1 MKRLAL
7 VLILIAMGLG
17 AVVLLRDAIKRPE
30 GPDETATPVSVKAV
44 TLYFGSQDGSS
55 LVAESHEIKAGG
67 DVLGDLRVVL
77 GALLAGPTGEAT
89 ALFPHEATV
98 RAVYIRDRTAYVDF
112 SREIVDGFTGGSAG
126 EYLLVASLVQ
136 TVCANFPEVDAVRI
150 LVEGDEIDTI
160 GGHLDISRPLRP
172 NDWR

>member
-7 VLILIAMGLG
+7 VLILIAMGLV
-17 AVVLLRDAIKRPE
+17 ALVLVRDVVKKPAGPE
-30 GPDETATPVSVKAV
+30 ETAAPVSVRGV

-55 LVAESHEIKAGG
+55 LVAESREIKAGG

-77 GALLAGPTGEAT
+77 GGLLAGPTGEGT
-89 ALFPHEATV
+89 ALFPAEVAL
-98 RAVYIRDRTAYVDF
+98 RAVYIRERTAYLDF
-112 SREIVDGFTGGSAG
+112 SRELVDGFTGGSAG

-136 TVCANFPEVDAVRI
+136 TVCANFPEVDAVRV
-150 LVEGDEIDTI
+150 LVEGEDVDTI